1 MISLFDVIYHL
12 CILFK
17 EASLEFARKVGPKLI
32 EALGMV
38 KEEDLIFPLLG
49 TVFLSAKYY

>member
-38 KEEDLIFPLLG
+38 KEEDSIFPLLG
-49 TVFLSAKYY
+49 TVLLSAKYY